1 MPQSRYRPDDPPDY
15 GHRFHAGN
23 IGDVWKHCALVEIL
37 SRVAAAREPVAYV
50 ESHAGDGCYPLA
62 GTGEWSEGIGRLWNA
77 EPTDLGDGAAARY
90 VALARR
96 LAGEG
101 AQPRTYP
108 GSPALARELLGADAR
123 LTLWERDAGAF
134 ARLGTEADADPRVR
148 LRHGDGFA
156 GLADA
161 VRQAESESR
170 EAVVLVDPSYGQKAE
185 WSVAGEAF
193 ARAARSSTRA
203 CLVLWYP
210 VKSLTRPNA
219 LLARLEAA
227 GVAGTI
233 AELVTAPLGERRN
246 RLNGSGLLVVRPP
259 AGTLEALAAAAPV
272 IGRICAIRAGTWS
285 LRMVAGSARDDAA
298 SASPGSG
305 DR

>member
-1 MPQSRYRPDDPPDY
+1 MPQSRYRPDAPPDY

-37 SRVAAAREPVAYV
+37 SRVAAGTKGVGYV
-50 ESHAGDGCYPLA
+50 ESHAGEGRYALA
-62 GTGEWSEGIGRLWNA
+62 GTGEWTEAIGRLLSAAPA
-77 EPTDLGDGAAARY
+77 ELGDGAAARY
-90 VALARR
+90 VALCRR

-101 AQPRTYP
+101 SPPRVYP
-108 GSPALARELLGADAR
+108 GSPTFARELLGTDAR
-123 LTLWERDAGAF
+123 LTLWDSDDAAF
-134 ARLGTEADADPRVR
+134 ARLEAEAGSDPRVR

-156 GLADA
+156 GLTAA
-161 VRQAESESR
+161 VLEAESESR
-170 EAVVLVDPSYGQKAE
+170 DAVVLVDPSYGQKAD
-185 WSVAGEAF
+185 WAVAGEAF
-193 ARAARSSTRA
+193 AEVARASARA

-233 AELVTAPLGERRN
+233 AELVTAPLGERRH
-246 RLNGSGLLVVRPP
+246 RLNGSGLLLVRPP
-259 AGTLEALAAAAPV
+259 EGVLEALASAAPV

-285 LRMVAGSARDDAA
+285 LRMVAGSLRDGRAGTP
-298 SASPGSG
+298 PGS
-305 DR
+305 DER